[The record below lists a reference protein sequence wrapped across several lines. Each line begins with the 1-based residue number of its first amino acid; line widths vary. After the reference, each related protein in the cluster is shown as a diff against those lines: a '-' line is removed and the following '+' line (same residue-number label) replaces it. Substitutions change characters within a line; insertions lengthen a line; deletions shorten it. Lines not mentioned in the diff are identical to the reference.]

1 MTDEKHVLKATAAT
15 LLVSKLV
22 HRLLDLVSIVGMFVA
37 FLGAVAR
44 AGYDAGMWWKT
55 AHTSGYTNAE
65 LLYDVG
71 IANQQTGLLGLQQI
85 LDEALDWP
93 AWIGLLIAGVIL
105 LAINAMAKAKLRDIE
120 QRLAWKKVWPVE
132 LAPSSS
138 SQRNKA
144 TSQPRDQPS
153 RPLPL
158 ARRRD
163 EQAPAARAPR
173 AAMPPVRREA

>member
-105 LAINAMAKAKLRDIE
+105 LAINAMAKAKLRDVE
-120 QRLAWKKVWPVE
+120 QRLAWEKVWPVE
-132 LAPSSS
+132 P
-138 SQRNKA
+138 
-144 TSQPRDQPS
+144 
-153 RPLPL
+153 
-158 ARRRD
+158 
-163 EQAPAARAPR
+163 APAALNHLRAGGGEHAAGISRVHALHHGRRLHARPR
-173 AAMPPVRREA
+173 SGTI